1 MAMRLHTPS
10 RWVRTHKKRALLLS
24 VVALVAI
31 SGGIYSLIRYAG
43 TDNRQDTGRKA
54 EVITTTTDN
63 PSESKPAASAYA
75 WRGDKADPKK
85 IIIPAA
91 GVDAFIQNMGVDQH
105 KEVAAPSNIH
115 LAGWFVNSVRPGQ
128 RGLSIIDG
136 HVNGRTDKNAVFA
149 NLAKLRQGDTF
160 SVVKGDDSVL
170 EYTVMSTQ
178 TIELAKVPDVLYSQD
193 PKVSSQLNLITCG
206 GTFDRGTREYAS
218 RTVVT
223 AALQKND
230 KND

>member
-1 MAMRLHTPS
+1 M
-10 RWVRTHKKRALLLS
+10 
-24 VVALVAI
+24 
-31 SGGIYSLIRYAG
+31 
-43 TDNRQDTGRKA
+43 
-54 EVITTTTDN
+54 
-63 PSESKPAASAYA
+63 
-75 WRGDKADPKK
+75 
-85 IIIPAA
+85 
-91 GVDAFIQNMGVDQH
+91 
-105 KEVAAPSNIH
+105 
-115 LAGWFVNSVRPGQ
+115 
-128 RGLSIIDG
+128 
-136 HVNGRTDKNAVFA
+136 
-149 NLAKLRQGDTF
+149 
-160 SVVKGDDSVL
+160 VKGDDSVL